1 MSATYLLAHVSAAAK
16 EPYRSLPSTPTPNL
30 DSDTSAEDKGHS
42 DAIWCTKWARLES
55 GESLVITAGADH
67 EIRTWNPSNGAKPTT
82 VIKPKQSLG
91 IVGLDVERDSSRRRS
106 SSYFITNTL
115 DSVLTRWTLDGEQQA
130 RKELGPGQCS
140 SELVRVPTAADPASS
155 LLSAAES
162 WGVTIHPSAP
172 NVATAGNEGKVR
184 ILSAAIDDFGTEL
197 VQMDAQGSF
206 GSAIQYSQDGRYLAV
221 GSETGYITLFDAQTG
236 SLVATFPGQPSS
248 ESLIFSAPVS
258 RLTRTFPT
266 AHASPIRCIT
276 FTSSLLISASDDHR
290 LNIFDLRSL
299 ASPTATNA
307 TFSRR
312 GQVASLGG
320 HEGWVTCCA
329 ARNDRLLASGSSD
342 GTIKL
347 WDLANLAGG
356 TGAVGTLR
364 DHQADVWSLDWMP
377 EDVSKATEGL
387 GGAAAGMSGGQLVSG
402 GEDAALRWWRGGG

>member
-16 EPYRSLPSTPTPNL
+16 ESYRSLPSTPSLNL
-30 DSDTSAEDKGHS
+30 DSDASAEHKGHS
-42 DAIWCTKWARLES
+42 DAIWCTKWARLEN

-67 EIRTWNPSNGAKPTT
+67 EIRTWNSSNGEKPTT

-91 IVGLDVERDSSRRRS
+91 IVGLDVERDSSRGRS

-115 DSVLTRWTLDGEQQA
+115 DSVLTRWTLEGEQQA
-130 RKELGPGQCS
+130 RKELGP
-140 SELVRVPTAADPASS
+140 
-155 LLSAAES
+155 AES

-184 ILSAAIDDFGTEL
+184 ILSAAIDAFGTEL
-197 VQMDAQGSF
+197 VQMDAQGTF

-236 SLVATFPGQPSS
+236 SLVATFP
-248 ESLIFSAPVS
+248 
-258 RLTRTFPT
+258 

-299 ASPTATNA
+299 ASPTASNA

-377 EDVSKATEGL
+377 EDASKSIEGL
-387 GGAAAGMSGGQLVSG
+387 GGAGAGMSGGQLVSG

>member
-1 MSATYLLAHVSAAAK
+1 MSATYLLAHVSPAAK
-16 EPYRSLPSTPTPNL
+16 EPYRSVPSTPALNI
-30 DSDTSAEDKGHS
+30 DSNASAEDKGHS
-42 DAIWCTKWARLES
+42 DAIWCTKWARLDN

-67 EIRTWNPSNGAKPTT
+67 EIRTWKPSNGAKPKT
-82 VIKPKQSLG
+82 VIKPKQALG
-91 IVGLDVERDSSRRRS
+91 IVGLDVERDLARERS

-130 RKELGPGQCS
+130 RKELGP
-140 SELVRVPTAADPASS
+140 
-155 LLSAAES
+155 AES

-197 VQMDAQGSF
+197 VQMDAQGTF
-206 GSAIQYSQDGRYLAV
+206 GSAIQYSQDGRYLAA

-236 SLVATFPGQPSS
+236 SLVATFP
-248 ESLIFSAPVS
+248 
-258 RLTRTFPT
+258 

-299 ASPTATNA
+299 ASPTSTNA

-320 HEGWVTCCA
+320 HEGWVTCCS

-347 WDLANLAGG
+347 WDLANLADG

-377 EDVSKATEGL
+377 EDASKAIEGL
-387 GGAAAGMSGGQLVSG
+387 GGAGTGMSGGQLVSG